1 MPDDVSGR
9 SRDAGGFQDRGDSG
23 RVFADRKRKMIM
35 KRSRKS
41 VVEKINDTVLGDLQT
56 IPGVG
61 PKTARDLYDLGIRRV
76 SDLTSADPESLYQQL
91 CEKGPSDRCMLYV
104 FRCAVYFATRRKHEP
119 ELLKWWNWTDRK
131 PPAR

>member
-1 MPDDVSGR
+1 M
-9 SRDAGGFQDRGDSG
+9 
-23 RVFADRKRKMIM
+23 
-35 KRSRKS
+35 
-41 VVEKINDTVLGDLQT
+41 EKINDTVLGDLQT